1 MTKSTNNK
9 KQLIK
14 KLIELKPNYTKE
26 FLRCAT
32 EEELIMLMRDRKGK
46 RHDPEFVKFLYD
58 KFNLGVDEVTG
69 KKKRRKRKST

>member
-1 MTKSTNNK
+1 
-9 KQLIK
+9 
-14 KLIELKPNYTKE
+14 
-26 FLRCAT
+26 
-32 EEELIMLMRDRKGK
+32 MRDRKGK